1 MPSGEMF
8 MPLLTSIAS
17 WRRAL
22 GAPVQRSSVERGS
35 APDDLLTCL
44 LAFSAVGLFASCLAL
59 AMDHEIPHIAVLEL
73 VLIGAAPPLAAVVGL
88 SMIRRRR

>member
-1 MPSGEMF
+1 MLSGEMS

-17 WRRAL
+17 WRRAR
-22 GAPVQRSSVERGS
+22 GVPAQRSGVDHRS

-88 SMIRRRR
+88 AMIRRRR